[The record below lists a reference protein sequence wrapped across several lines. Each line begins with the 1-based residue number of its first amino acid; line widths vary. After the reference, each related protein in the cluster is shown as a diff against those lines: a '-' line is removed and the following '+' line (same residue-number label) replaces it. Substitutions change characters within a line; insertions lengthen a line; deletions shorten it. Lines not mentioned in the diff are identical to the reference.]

1 MFAIN
6 IENFKTLRNPKIL
19 YLFKKTLDLSIVCGK
34 CGHEYKKIFTEEKSI
49 EIPKILDLEEEEE
62 EYIYLLKKFTKLVR
76 EYHP

>member
-19 YLFKKTLDLSIVCGK
+19 YLFKKTLDLSIVYGK

-49 EIPKILDLEEEEE
+49 
-62 EYIYLLKKFTKLVR
+62 
-76 EYHP
+76 